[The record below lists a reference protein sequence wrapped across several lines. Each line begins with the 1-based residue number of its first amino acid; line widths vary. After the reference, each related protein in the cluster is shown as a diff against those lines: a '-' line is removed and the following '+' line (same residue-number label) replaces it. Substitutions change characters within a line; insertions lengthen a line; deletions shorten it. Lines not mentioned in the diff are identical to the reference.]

1 MDRIGV
7 VAKKEIEKGIEG
19 GKRGGRWMVGAG
31 GAGGGAVAT
40 LRKFEK
46 ALALRRAHSF
56 SQPTRSACSLRQQ
69 LPYRFLP
76 AFAPH
81 LVVVGRQVA
90 KLALARYLTKN
101 GAGPLPIFSQNGLQ
115 LKDVE

>member
-40 LRKFEK
+40 LR
-46 ALALRRAHSF
+46 
-56 SQPTRSACSLRQQ
+56 
-69 LPYRFLP
+69 
-76 AFAPH
+76 
-81 LVVVGRQVA
+81 
-90 KLALARYLTKN
+90 N
-101 GAGPLPIFSQNGLQ
+101 
-115 LKDVE
+115 LKKH